1 MIEGE
6 VKCPKESIIYDPL
19 RGEYICAE
27 TGEVIEEHVVDLG
40 PEWRVFSPEDKYVRS
55 RVGGPVTARVH
66 DLGITTFIDVR
77 RGKLSLAQ
85 RRKARKLQLIQK
97 RNRISPSDK
106 KLVEV
111 LAEVNAVAARLG
123 LPDRVK
129 ETTAY
134 IMRKLTEKISIR
146 RPQLKNYL
154 AAALY
159 ISCKICRI
167 PKTPNEIMTALSV
180 NRRELWYACRRIK
193 ELVLQQQVPL
203 IKPIELVPKLASSLG
218 LPAEVQTQAAII
230 LNKASEYNLTDGKGP
245 LGLAAAALYVA
256 AIILDHKRTQ
266 KEVAEGANITEVTVR
281 NRYRDI
287 IENFVINVYL

>member
-1 MIEGE
+1 
-6 VKCPKESIIYDPL
+6 
-19 RGEYICAE
+19 
-27 TGEVIEEHVVDLG
+27 
-40 PEWRVFSPEDKYVRS
+40 
-55 RVGGPVTARVH
+55 
-66 DLGITTFIDVR
+66 
-77 RGKLSLAQ
+77 
-85 RRKARKLQLIQK
+85 
-97 RNRISPSDK
+97 
-106 KLVEV
+106 
-111 LAEVNAVAARLG
+111 
-123 LPDRVK
+123 
-129 ETTAY
+129 
-134 IMRKLTEKISIR
+134 
-146 RPQLKNYL
+146 
-154 AAALY
+154 
-159 ISCKICRI
+159 
-167 PKTPNEIMTALSV
+167 MTALSV